1 MPSFVVVLRIF
12 VMILLLYEILC
23 LIICAAKGKGR
34 FLSVHLILQL
44 VSEFDLSSHQFRDVF
59 LSVAQSDQRRLSS

>member
-12 VMILLLYEILC
+12 VMTLLLYEILC

-34 FLSVHLILQL
+34 FLSVHLILL
-44 VSEFDLSSHQFRDVF
+44 VSEFDLSAHQFRDVF
-59 LSVAQSDQRRLSS
+59 LSVAQSDQRR